1 MAPGPGYCRGVG
13 KLGVGSR
20 GEDIETTGKCLGLAM
35 PNFSILAALL
45 IVGGIEQNP
54 GLAVEME
61 NTMRVLCTGAVWE
74 KSEIRYKM

>member
-61 NTMRVLCTGAVWE
+61 NTMSLMYRCGVG
-74 KSEIRYKM
+74 EI